1 MWHMTVLDRVNGGH
15 AIVFRVHHC
24 ITDGLGLVHVLNHL
38 TDDNGLHG
46 KTPSP
51 VGHPHRAVAHN
62 KVCSAVVRGLSWLK
76 IAAHWRA
83 CPSCGPMRT
92 ASSRPR

>member
-1 MWHMTVLDRVNGGH
+1 MTVLDRVNGGH

-46 KTPSP
+46 RTPSP
-51 VGHPHRAVAHN
+51 VGHPHRHGGA
-62 KVCSAVVRGLSWLK
+62 
-76 IAAHWRA
+76 
-83 CPSCGPMRT
+83 
-92 ASSRPR
+92 